1 MPKTIP
7 YKMIKTKQ
15 ANSKKA
21 SVEAMAGQTTFQT
34 SSGSNGNAVA
44 TLVPPAKVPIIPGGE
59 QEDQQTSTTTS
70 DKDAHMEEE
79 S

>member
-1 MPKTIP
+1 
-7 YKMIKTKQ
+7 
-15 ANSKKA
+15 
-21 SVEAMAGQTTFQT
+21 MAGQSTFQT

-59 QEDQQTSTTTS
+59 QEEQTTVVSG
-70 DKDAHMEEE
+70 DKDTAMKEEE

>member
-7 YKMIKTKQ
+7 YKTIKSNK
-15 ANSKKA
+15 ANAKKLSA
-21 SVEAMAGQTTFQT
+21 EAMAGQSTFQT

-59 QEDQQTSTTTS
+59 QEEQTTVVSG
-70 DKDAHMEEE
+70 DKDTAMKEEE